1 MPEFSHER
9 RIFSFT
15 VRLEKEDAGNH
26 FGPGWLP
33 IQDFLYLSKDTKALA
48 WSNSDKTT
56 EIQRISVSPSVNS
69 SPQNK
74 ELGSAKGPIQGFL
87 HGRARII
94 GPLIQRISAPPSS
107 IHHLK
112 TMSVVGQKALCQG
125 FWYRGYRIA
134 QRRMLRR
141 KNFGSAPPTLSS
153 LFNATC

>member
-87 HGRARII
+87 YLSGDTKVLAWSGSDNRA
-94 GPLIQRISAPPSS
+94 PN
-107 IHHLK
+107 
-112 TMSVVGQKALCQG
+112 T
-125 FWYRGYRIA
+125 
-134 QRRMLRR
+134 
-141 KNFGSAPPTLSS
+141 
-153 LFNATC
+153 